1 MACNP
6 RHLFVWRLYKFAQ
19 AFVELIWFQLY
30 NLFCLFLLFKEF
42 TKNQEDTHASFVTMV
57 CEVIIRIFRMTA
69 FWKAKVEF
77 EFGKDR

>member
-19 AFVELIWFQLY
+19 AFVELIWFQFY

-42 TKNQEDTHASFVTMV
+42 TENQEDTHAGFVTMV

-69 FWKAKVEF
+69 FWKAKLEI
-77 EFGKDR
+77 